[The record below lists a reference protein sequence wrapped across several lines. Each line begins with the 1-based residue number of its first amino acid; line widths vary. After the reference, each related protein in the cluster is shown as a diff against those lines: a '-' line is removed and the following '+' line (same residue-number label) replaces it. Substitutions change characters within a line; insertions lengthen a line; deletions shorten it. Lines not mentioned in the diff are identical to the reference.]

1 MSEYKIKRKTRTFNL
16 TLGTVVDDAT
26 TLRADD
32 MAGGIVSLGTM
43 STNATTLQVFGSV
56 QEAGPYRRVYGA
68 DGSAADI
75 TLAPS
80 STTGRIYSL
89 PDAAFAVP
97 YVRIVSGGTN
107 STGTIGVVSF
117 KS

>member
-1 MSEYKIKRKTRTFNL
+1 MSEIKIKRRTRNVSI
-16 TLGTVVDDAT
+16 TLGTATSAAT
-26 TLRADD
+26 TIRVDD
-32 MAGGIVSLGTM
+32 MAGGCISVGTM
-43 STNATTLQVFGSV
+43 VTASATLQCWGSIS
-56 QEAGPYRRVYGA
+56 EDGPYRRVYGS

-80 STTGRIYSL
+80 TAAGRIYSL
-89 PDAAFAVP
+89 PDAIFAVP
-97 YVRIVSGGTN
+97 YVRIVSGATN

>member
-1 MSEYKIKRKTRTFNL
+1 MSEIKIKRRTRNVSIA
-16 TLGTVVDDAT
+16 LGTATADAT
-26 TLRADD
+26 TIRVDD
-32 MAGGIVSLGTM
+32 MAGGCISVGTM
-43 STNATTLQVFGSV
+43 LTASSTLQCWGSIA
-56 QEAGPYRRVYGA
+56 ETGPYRRIYGA

-80 STTGRIYSL
+80 TADGRVYSL
-89 PDAAFAVP
+89 PDAVFALP
-97 YVRIVSGGTN
+97 FVRIVSGATS

>member
-1 MSEYKIKRKTRTFNL
+1 MSEYKIKRKTRQFTI
-16 TLGTVVDDAT
+16 TLGTATADAT

-32 MAGGIVSLGTM
+32 MAGGVISCGTM
-43 STNATTLQVFGSV
+43 RTASATLQCWGAVV
-56 QEAGPYRRVYGA
+56 EAGPYRRVYGA

-80 STTGRIYSL
+80 STEGRIYSL
-89 PDAAFAVP
+89 PDAVFAVP
-97 YVRIVSGGTN
+97 YVRIVSGATN
-107 STGTIGVVSF
+107 STGTVGVVSF

>member
-1 MSEYKIKRKTRTFNL
+1 MSEYKIKRKTRHFSV
-16 TLGTVVDDAT
+16 TLGTATSAAT

-32 MAGGIVSLGTM
+32 MAGGIISVGTM
-43 STNATTLQVFGSV
+43 VTAAATLQIFGSV
-56 QEAGPYRRVYGA
+56 DEAGPYRRVFGA

-80 STTGRIYSL
+80 TTDGRVYSL
-89 PDAAFAVP
+89 PDAAFALP
-97 YVRIVSGGTN
+97 FIRIVSGATN
-107 STGTIGVVSF
+107 STSTVGIVSF

>member
-1 MSEYKIKRKTRTFNL
+1 MSEYKIKRKVRQFAI
-16 TLGTVVDDAT
+16 TLGTATSAAT

-32 MAGGIVSLGTM
+32 MAGGIISVGTM
-43 STNATTLQVFGSV
+43 VTAAATLQIFGSV
-56 QEAGPYRRVYGA
+56 DEAGPYRRVYGA

-80 STTGRIYSL
+80 TADGRVYSL
-89 PDAAFAVP
+89 PDALFAVP
-97 YVRIVSGGTN
+97 YVKIVNGTTAA
-107 STGTIGVVSF
+107 TGTVGIVSF

>member
-1 MSEYKIKRKTRTFNL
+1 MSEIKIKRRTRNVSI
-16 TLGTVVDDAT
+16 TLGTATADAT
-26 TLRADD
+26 TIRVDD
-32 MAGGIVSLGTM
+32 MAGGCISVGTM
-43 STNATTLQVFGSV
+43 VTASASLQCWGSIA
-56 QEAGPYRRVYGA
+56 ETGPYRRIYGA

-80 STTGRIYSL
+80 TADGRVYSL
-89 PDAAFAVP
+89 PDAVFALP
-97 YVRIVSGGTN
+97 FVRIVSGATN

>member
-1 MSEYKIKRKTRTFNL
+1 MSEYKIKRKTRQFTI
-16 TLGTVVDDAT
+16 TLGTATADAT

-32 MAGGIVSLGTM
+32 MAGGVIPCGTM
-43 STNATTLQVFGSV
+43 RTASTTLQCWGAVA
-56 QEAGPYRRVYGA
+56 EAGPYRRVYAA

-80 STTGRIYSL
+80 TTEGRIYSL
-89 PDAAFAVP
+89 PDAVFALP
-97 YVRIVSGGTN
+97 YVRIVSGATN
-107 STGTIGVVSF
+107 STGTVGVVSF

>member
-1 MSEYKIKRKTRTFNL
+1 MSEYKIKRKTRTFSV
-16 TLGTVVDDAT
+16 TLGTATAAAT

-32 MAGGIVSLGTM
+32 MAGGIISVGTM
-43 STNATTLQVFGSV
+43 VTASATLQCWGSV
-56 QEAGPYRRVYGA
+56 DEAGPYRRVYGA

-80 STTGRIYSL
+80 TADGRVYSL
-89 PDAAFAVP
+89 PDAVFAVP

-107 STGTIGVVSF
+107 STGTVGIVSF

>member
-1 MSEYKIKRKTRTFNL
+1 MSEYKIKRKTRQFTI
-16 TLGTVVDDAT
+16 TLGTATSAAT

-32 MAGGIVSLGTM
+32 MAGGVISVGTM
-43 STNATTLQVFGSV
+43 VTASATLQCWGAVD
-56 QEAGPYRRVYGA
+56 EAGPYRRVYGA

-80 STTGRIYSL
+80 TSEGRVYSL
-89 PDAAFAVP
+89 PDAVFAVP
-97 YVRIVSGGTN
+97 FVRIVSGATN
-107 STGTIGVVSF
+107 STGTVGVVSF

>member
-1 MSEYKIKRKTRTFNL
+1 MSEYKIKRKTRSFTI
-16 TLGTVVDDAT
+16 TLGTATAAAT

-32 MAGGIVSLGTM
+32 MAGGIISVGTM
-43 STNATTLQVFGSV
+43 VTASATLQCWGSIA
-56 QEAGPYRRVYGA
+56 EDGPYRRVYGA

-80 STTGRIYSL
+80 TSDGRIYSL
-89 PDAAFAVP
+89 PDAVFAVP
-97 YVRIVSGGTN
+97 FVRIVSGATN
-107 STGTIGVVSF
+107 STGTVGIVSF

>member
-1 MSEYKIKRKTRTFNL
+1 MSEYKIKRKTRQFAI
-16 TLGTVVDDAT
+16 TLGTATAAAT

-32 MAGGIVSLGTM
+32 MAGGVISVGTM
-43 STNATTLQVFGSV
+43 VTASATLQCWGAVD
-56 QEAGPYRRVYGA
+56 EAGPYRRVYGA

-80 STTGRIYSL
+80 TSEGRVYSL
-89 PDAAFAVP
+89 PDAVFAVP
-97 YVRIVSGGTN
+97 YVRIVSGATS
-107 STGTIGVVSF
+107 STGTVGIVSF